1 MKIRTDFVTN
11 SSSSSFVTVG
21 IFSKDLNDF
30 LQKYKKDDRNY
41 LHCIDSIGE
50 LYFEDDVVNFDGVIS
65 AAENINALYID
76 RLMVDDDTR
85 SAIQTENDNARLIAD
100 FDYVLRLILSCLPK
114 LSDEEGRRLVA
125 ILSQVYNSKNI
136 TARTYIAM
144 TDSIRDYPLFTKAE
158 ILGNSAKID
167 YNPNLFDI
175 ERGKLIKYK
184 GKSTRVDIPN
194 GVVSI
199 SRYALSNSCIENINI
214 PESVVEIEDDFLCDN
229 LKSINVDLKN
239 EHYSSV
245 DGVLY
250 NKSKTVLIRFPQNY
264 TNGSFITPNSV
275 SYIGSGSF
283 YNCNTL
289 TDITLTESV
298 KDINEFAFMC
308 CNNVRKLTVFNNM
321 LRNCRNLPIVNIYGE
336 DVYEYEKRTNVI
348 HDSLFILDEAN
359 KCLNIDCEYARL
371 NSVEEIIIPINY
383 KMFDYMY
390 CGLEQTDQYCIHYKS
405 EIPSVKRLVV
415 SNDEY
420 DSDNYIDAFYYFRNV
435 FVNVEEIK
443 LPTDITEIP
452 ENLFKGLK
460 HLKNI
465 NQLNKI
471 KRIGNSAFEG
481 TAIEKITIPS
491 TVKSINKFAFHNCK
505 NLNRIYVEEGATRFD
520 KTAFKGCDN
529 AVIICAENSYAHK
542 YAKKNNIPFEINAS
556 LAAPIG
562 DKPLTPKTELL
573 LLTARLQKGANDKK
587 FNSVE
592 EIAENFDYFDTDRL
606 KYLISVSYSLD
617 MITYFRIA
625 GLL

>member
-21 IFSKDLNDF
+21 IFSKELTDF
-30 LQKYKKDDRNY
+30 LQKYKKENANY
-41 LHCIDSIGE
+41 LHCNDSIGE

-76 RLMVDDDTR
+76 RLMGDDDTR
-85 SAIQTENDNARLIAD
+85 SAIQTENDNARLID
-100 FDYVLRLILSCLPK
+100 NFDYVLKLILSCLPK
-114 LSDEEGRRLVA
+114 LSDEEGQRLIA

-167 YNPNLFDI
+167 YNANLFDI

-184 GKSTRVDIPN
+184 GKAPRVDIPN

-214 PESVVEIEDDFLCDN
+214 PESVVEIEEEFLCNN

-239 EHYSSV
+239 EHYSSI

-264 TNGSFITPNSV
+264 PNSSFITPNSV
-275 SYIGSGSF
+275 SYIGAGSF

-298 KDINEFAFMC
+298 KDINRFAFMC
-308 CNNVRKLTVFNNM
+308 CNNVRKLTVLNNM

-336 DVYEYEKRTNVI
+336 DIDEYEKKTNVI
-348 HDSLFILDEAN
+348 HDSLFILDEEN
-359 KCLNIDCEYARL
+359 KRLNIDCEYARF

-383 KMFDYMY
+383 KMFDYIY
-390 CGLEQTDQYCIHYKS
+390 CGLEQTDRYSVHYKF
-405 EIPSVKRLVV
+405 EIPSVKRFVI
-415 SNDEY
+415 SNDEF
-420 DSDNYIDAFYYFRNV
+420 DSDNYIYAFYYFHDI
-435 FVNVEEIK
+435 FVNVEKVK
-443 LPTDITEIP
+443 LPVDITEIP

-460 HLKNI
+460 HLKSI

-471 KRIGNSAFEG
+471 QRIGNSAFES
-481 TAIEKITIPS
+481 TAIEEITIPS
-491 TVKSINKFAFHNCK
+491 TVKSIKKFAFRNCK
-505 NLNRIYVEEGATRFD
+505 KLKRIYIKEGATRFD
-520 KTAFKGCDN
+520 KTAFEGSDN
-529 AVIICAENSYAHK
+529 AFIICAENSYAHK
-542 YAKKNNIPFEINAS
+542 YAKKNNIPFELDDS

-562 DKPLTPKTELL
+562 DKPLAPKTELL
-573 LLTARLQKGANDKK
+573 LLTTKLREEAKGKK
-587 FNSVE
+587 FKSVE
-592 EIAENFDYFDTDRL
+592 EIDEFFDYLDIDRL
-606 KYLISVSYSLD
+606 KDLISDSYSLD
-617 MITYFRIA
+617 IITYLRIA